1 MVLLTVLP
9 SAPKTSIGSIIW
21 SAVVRADPMEITAA
35 ARTAGTR
42 RDGDNCLGLNFCSSR
57 QSRTATSLEV
67 FFRSQ
72 IVSMKNL
79 LAAGDYQSLEE
90 LRDAA
95 ALSGGRLQEKGRA
108 ASAPRQMDVGY

>member
-1 MVLLTVLP
+1 
-9 SAPKTSIGSIIW
+9 
-21 SAVVRADPMEITAA
+21 METAAA
-35 ARTAGTR
+35 ARTAGNR
-42 RDGDNCLGLNFCSSR
+42 RDGDNCLGLNFCPNR

-95 ALSGGRLQEKGRA
+95 VLNGGRLQEKGRA